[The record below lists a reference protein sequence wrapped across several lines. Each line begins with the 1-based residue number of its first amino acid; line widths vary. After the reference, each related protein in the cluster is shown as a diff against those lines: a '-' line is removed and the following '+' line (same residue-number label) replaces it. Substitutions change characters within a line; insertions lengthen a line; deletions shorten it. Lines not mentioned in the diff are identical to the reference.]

1 MSHLDP
7 EQLALLALGEHVA
20 SDADRAHLDR
30 CPECVSE
37 IAELTHAATVGRA
50 TVDDAELELPRTA
63 VWDRIHAELRLDAG
77 LALDPL
83 RPTRGS
89 GLRHPTA
96 TAEPTAAAEPIDA
109 AEPAPLPS
117 RQRTPSRRAWW
128 TLAASVA
135 VIAVAGVGTWAAVS
149 WQRPVTIAS
158 AILDPFPAHPGAVGS
173 AEVDEDRSGDR
184 TLTVT
189 LDGAADADE
198 YREVWLI
205 RGDGSALISLGVLDA
220 DTGSFAI
227 PENVDLAEYE
237 LVDVSFEPVD
247 GDPSHSGDSIVR
259 GPLSFD

>member
-7 EQLALLALGEHVA
+7 EQLALLALGEPVA
-20 SDADRAHLDR
+20 SDADRAHLDH
-30 CPECVSE
+30 CPECRSE

-50 TVDDAELELPRTA
+50 TVDDAELELPRAA
-63 VWDRIHAELRLDAG
+63 VWDRIHGELQLDAA
-77 LALDPL
+77 LAADPL
-83 RPTRGS
+83 RPNTGA
-89 GLRHPTA
+89 GAPTA
-96 TAEPTAAAEPIDA
+96 RDGAQTVGDEQA
-109 AEPAPLPS
+109 PAPVRPS
-117 RQRTPSRRAWW
+117 GRRSPARRAWW

-135 VIAVAGVGTWAAVS
+135 VIGVVGVGTWAAVS
-149 WQRPVTIAS
+149 SSRPVTIAS
-158 AILDPFPAHPGAVGS
+158 ATLAPFPAHPDAVGS
-173 AEVDEDRSGDR
+173 AEVDEDRSGER

-189 LDGAADADE
+189 LDGAADSDA

-205 RGDGSALISLGVLDA
+205 RGDGTALISLGVLDA

-247 GDPSHSGDSIVR
+247 GDPTHSGDSIVR